1 MHHLMNGFSLFM
13 RNFFVSISIV
23 LVSLLVPAS
32 VSAQDSRAQFSTILK
47 DSYFGVNMGYIDYK
61 FTQAQ
66 LEPGFTAQT
75 VSIPHFAVRVILFG
89 HRFND
94 YLSAQITY
102 MRPASWVEFKNIN
115 GTGATRSIRTNVAGL
130 TLRPTL
136 PIGKKFAINGEAGL
150 GIISRCG
157 TDINGVTV
165 VRDAVYGTFLLGGSA
180 SYHINR
186 NWELTA
192 GTVWS
197 PKNKSVKQPSTVYYS
212 GGFNYTLRSLPKER
226 VEKSQKSGVIFPKHN
241 LQIGYGTNVLG
252 YGVNKF
258 VSSTVP
264 IFWGGEIDIK
274 RGVSLSYQRNV
285 YHGKRV
291 FSIDWGLDFSYWKTK
306 KNDEGFFTASIYP
319 MVRFTAMRTKDVDL
333 YFNYSVAGPSYIS
346 RIVMDG
352 MKTGT
357 NFTFRDE
364 MGMGMFCG
372 KNRQVNAE
380 IRIAHY
386 SNGNVLPPNNGV
398 TIPLTFLVGYTLP

>member
-1 MHHLMNGFSLFM
+1 
-13 RNFFVSISIV
+13 
-23 LVSLLVPAS
+23 
-32 VSAQDSRAQFSTILK
+32 
-47 DSYFGVNMGYIDYK
+47 MGYIDYK